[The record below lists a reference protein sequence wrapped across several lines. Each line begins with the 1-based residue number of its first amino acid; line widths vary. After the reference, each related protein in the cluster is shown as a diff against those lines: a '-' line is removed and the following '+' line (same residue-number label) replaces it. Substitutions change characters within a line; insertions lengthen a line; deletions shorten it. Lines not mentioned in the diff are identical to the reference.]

1 MAQADK
7 DFAAERIV
15 LDEQHP
21 WPSLHAFTEENHSFF
36 RGRDREVD
44 ELVRR
49 IKRQVLTVLFGVS
62 GLGKTSLL
70 QAGVFPALTKADF
83 LPILVRLDHDSQ
95 ELDVVDQVRRAIA
108 DRLEIPPELALKEFP
123 AGESLWSLF
132 HRKVS
137 ALRSRDRNVCVILV
151 FDQFEEIF
159 TRWLS
164 SPEGESRRR
173 HFLSELA
180 SLVENRPP
188 EELKTWLE
196 RHASFISDYDFASE
210 TCRIVISLR
219 EDYLPHLEDLK
230 ARLPS
235 VMENRF
241 RLSAMDPQQA
251 LDAILGPG
259 KKVIG
264 DSVAREIISFIGAR
278 DSGDSDGGQMRVE
291 VDPAL
296 LSLVCSELNAQRI
309 VDKLPRISSELL
321 HGRSHRILDEF
332 YLRCFEFLPEGQRA
346 AARAFVE
353 DRLLT
358 PAGHRGTVA
367 VETAK
372 AELAAAGVD
381 SQAIY
386 QLVHRRLLQVDERHG
401 LHRVEL
407 AHDVLTKVVT
417 ENRNRRHEL
426 NAIEE
431 LRKRESAELAEAK
444 ERADS
449 AAAQIRRLRKA
460 RLAYGAAGA
469 VFAAL
474 CVVMA
479 FLVVVA
485 SRLKEQAFAEKAN
498 AEKHR
503 AAAEQQRQTAQEALK
518 LAEKREADARAAEA
532 QARVAET
539 QTRAAEE
546 SRNQLLLKAIPPRLC
561 LVLAGNDP
569 KATEDFWA
577 PKVVY
582 YQYGLVTREL
592 LISQHRRD
600 NKQYPFRTYTVTTTP
615 TFTDDP
621 VSSVWTIKFGM
632 NYTLL
637 TPQRQPAT
645 GELDVTLKVDRN
657 YRVTLISQEVVRARK
672 N

>member
-1 MAQADK
+1 MSETHK
-7 DFAAERIV
+7 EFAPERIM

-21 WPSLHAFTEENHSFF
+21 WPSLHAFTEENHSYF
-36 RGRDREVD
+36 RGRDREVE

-49 IKRQVLTVLFGVS
+49 IRRQTLTILFGVS

-70 QAGVFPALTKADF
+70 QAGVFPALTKAGF
-83 LPILVRLDHDSQ
+83 LPILVRLDHESH
-95 ELDVVDQVRRAIA
+95 EVDVVDQLRKAIA
-108 DRLEIPPELALKEFP
+108 DRLEVSPEVALRELPP
-123 AGESLWSLF
+123 GDSLWSLF

-137 ALRSRDRNVCVILV
+137 ALRSRDRNVCLILV

-159 TRWLS
+159 TRWLG

-188 EELKTWLE
+188 EELKTRLE
-196 RHASFISDYDFASE
+196 RDASIIGDYDFASE

-230 ARLPS
+230 GRLPS

-241 RLSAMDPQQA
+241 RLSAMDSQQA

-259 KKVIG
+259 HAVVSE
-264 DSVAREIISFIGAR
+264 SVAREIISFIGAR
-278 DSGDSDGGQMRVE
+278 ESGDADQGQTRLE
-291 VDPAL
+291 IDPAL
-296 LSLVCSELNAQRI
+296 LSLICSELNAQRI
-309 VDKLPRISSELL
+309 VDNLPQISLELL

-332 YLRCFEFLPEGQRA
+332 YLRCFEFLPEEQGA

-381 SQAIY
+381 SHAIY
-386 QLVHRRLLQVDERHG
+386 KLVHRRLLQVDERHG

-431 LRKRESAELAEAK
+431 LRKRESAELADAK

-460 RLAYGAAGA
+460 RLAYGSAGA
-469 VFAAL
+469 AFALL
-474 CVVMA
+474 CVGLA
-479 FLVVVA
+479 LLVAVTN
-485 SRLKEQAFAEKAN
+485 RLKEQALVEKAN
-498 AEKHR
+498 AYRLRAEAETHR
-503 AAAEQQRQTAQEALK
+503 QAAQGALK
-518 LAEKREADARAAEA
+518 LAEKREAEARAAEA

-539 QTRAAEE
+539 QARAAEE
-546 SRNQLLLKAIPPRLC
+546 SKNQLLLKGIPYRLC
-561 LVLAGNDP
+561 SVLASNDP

-600 NKQYPFRTYTVTTTP
+600 NKQYPFRNYTVTSTP

-621 VSSVWTIKFGM
+621 GSSVWIIKFGM

-645 GELDVTLKVDRN
+645 GELDIILKVDRS
-657 YRVTLISQEVVRARK
+657 YRVTQISQEVVRARK